1 MVWVK
6 SSQPWKYFLK
16 SWSDCIILFEAQF
29 AILNRL
35 HRAILPLTF
44 IPNCITATAQFSNY
58 NKCFALTITIKT
70 VLHALVTTFFFQQ
83 MFCHPLLCP
92 SPFFLLFLPTDFLKM
107 HLIMWSSPARFLL
120 LENLWSAYI
129 QSLYHYLWHNFSL
142 IYLQLDDEIL

>member
-92 SPFFLLFLPTDFLKM
+92 SPFFLPFFANWFSQNAFNYVVIASEIFVIGKFVKRIHSVTL
-107 HLIMWSSPARFLL
+107 
-120 LENLWSAYI
+120 
-129 QSLYHYLWHNFSL
+129 SLSMT
-142 IYLQLDDEIL
+142 